1 MAAVVNND
9 VVTENEL
16 NTRLE
21 RIKTKPTKAEAAR
34 YNRFDTDDELRYQVL
49 KTLVEETVLVQRAKQ
64 LGITVPSNEV
74 DKATN
79 ALFQSMGLDA
89 SLESNKLTVDAL
101 RKEVESNLL
110 VSRLVRATLTRS
122 ITVSDFE
129 IDEILST
136 QANNRDDKEFEVL
149 QFFVKV
155 TEKDSERAKQILET
169 KLNSW
174 REELINGVSMDDL
187 IKANASAEVVPDSRN
202 LGWKASRQ
210 LPDLFLSQLETMKP
224 GDTSAVIQSPNA
236 FHILQLINVRGDE
249 KKMIEK
255 RSAQHILI
263 SAKTK
268 LERQQAVE
276 RLLSVRDAVLA
287 GGDFAEFASTLSDDP
302 GSAAKGGDLGWI
314 KPGDTVPEFNNVLFS
329 LKTGEVSQPV
339 ATVFGVHL
347 LKLNKIEQQDVS
359 NQDERD
365 RIAEQ
370 IRRRKTGQ
378 QYSAWLSDIMSR
390 AYIDYF

>member
-1 MAAVVNND
+1 M
-9 VVTENEL
+9 
-16 NTRLE
+16 
-21 RIKTKPTKAEAAR
+21 
-34 YNRFDTDDELRYQVL
+34 L